1 MRGEGEAVRGTRGT
15 PVDVVVVGAGPAGA
29 ATAILLGER
38 GWSVTLLD
46 KSAFPRPKICG
57 EYLSP
62 EAARILDRLGVL
74 KAVDQAGAQPLRGMK
89 IVAPDGTTL
98 EGDYPTAG
106 RWRGY
111 RDHALAFP
119 REALDRILVERARG
133 LPIDVRERHRVTGLV
148 RKAGAIAGV
157 VVQDEEG
164 QTAEIAARLVVGA
177 DGRASVVASSLG
189 LVRRHR
195 LRRMALVQHVSGLH
209 GIEDRGEIYVDP
221 PDYAILNPVAPGLVN
236 LGLVVPMH
244 HARAFASR
252 LETFFHA
259 RLPQLRHLAPRLQ
272 GMQGEGRLMAMGPL
286 AYRVRTPRTAGVMLA
301 GDATGFYD
309 PFTGE
314 GLFTALRSAE
324 LLTETANRALTRG
337 DVSRDALGAYA
348 DARRRELMAKARVT
362 RALQFLIARRRLSNL
377 AAHALSRR
385 PALLD
390 TLLGVIGDF
399 VPPRELLRSPLFRL
413 P

>member
-1 MRGEGEAVRGTRGT
+1 MISA
-15 PVDVVVVGAGPAGA
+15 DVIVVGAGPAGA
-29 ATAILLGER
+29 TAAILLAER

-46 KSAFPRPKICG
+46 KAAFPRPKICG

-74 KAVDQAGAQPLRGMK
+74 KTVDHAGAQPLRGMR

-98 EGDYPTAG
+98 QGLYPVSG

-119 REALDRILVERARG
+119 REALDRILVDRAKG
-133 LPIDVRERHRVTGLV
+133 LPVDVRERHRVTGLL
-148 RKAGAIAGV
+148 RKAGAVVGV
-157 VVQDEEG
+157 RAQDEDGREM
-164 QTAEIAARLVVGA
+164 EIPARLVVGA

-189 LVRRHR
+189 LVRPHR
-195 LRRMALVQHVSGLH
+195 LRRMALIQHVSGLD
-209 GIEDRGEIYVDP
+209 GFEDHGEIYVDP

-236 LGLVVPMH
+236 LGLVVPLG
-244 HARAFASR
+244 HARPFARRLDAF
-252 LETFFHA
+252 FDA
-259 RLPQLRHLAPRLQ
+259 RLRQLRHLAPRLH
-272 GMQGEGRLMAMGPL
+272 GMRAEGRLMAMGPL
-286 AYRVRTPRTAGVMLA
+286 AYRVAEPRMDGVMLA
-301 GDATGFYD
+301 GDAAGFYD

-324 LLTETANRALTRG
+324 LLTEIAHAALRRNDLSARALAVYG
-337 DVSRDALGAYA
+337 
-348 DARRRELMAKARVT
+348 ARRRTEFAAKSRVT
-362 RALQFLIARRRLSNL
+362 RTVQLLIAQRGLANL
-377 AAHALSRR
+377 VARTLACR

-399 VPPRELLRSPLFRL
+399 VPPGELLTPALFRRA
-413 P
+413 